1 MKISLRIPS
10 LALVVAAASLLS
22 ACGGGGGDG
31 SSSAAPTVSG
41 TAATGAAIAAGTV
54 TLKCVA
60 GTSNVVTTNTDGSF
74 SIDVSSVTLPCVGRV
89 DYKDAGGTARKL
101 HTFIKATGTANITP
115 LTELLLASL
124 TGAAA
129 TNAFDS
135 FDGTAVKGFTAAQ
148 IKAAA
153 DAVKLYLQ
161 TVLGVD
167 TRNLGDDPIGTKFA
181 AKTGTSDGDKFDKIL
196 DDLKVKLGTAGKQLA
211 DAETDVGRGASSS
224 SSVGCTGKVA
234 AFFSKNSGTYPTTV
248 TIYTPA
254 PKGPSTVAGLA
265 DGAATT
271 VIVKNDCT
279 VTIGSH
285 VLTYKDASYSESAGT
300 GADVGKFQ
308 VDVVITGTGFTSFS
322 TYEVFTSQGSLVSLG
337 DTTTGAFGNF
347 FMTTRN

>member
-1 MKISLRIPS
+1 MTISLRIPS

-22 ACGGGGGDG
+22 ACGGGDG
-31 SSSAAPTVSG
+31 SSSAAATVSG

-161 TVLGVD
+161 TVLRVD
-167 TRNLGDDPIGTKFA
+167 TSNLGDDPIGTKFA

-196 DDLKVKLGTAGKQLA
+196 DDLKAKLGTAGKQLA
-211 DAETDVGRGASSS
+211 DAETDVGSGASSSS

-248 TIYTPA
+248 QIYTPA

-285 VLTYKDASYSESAGT
+285 VLTYKDGSYEEFPGT

-308 VDVVITGTGFTSFS
+308 VNVVVTGTGFTSFS

-347 FMTTRN
+347 FMTTHN

>member
-10 LALVVAAASLLS
+10 LAIVIAAASLLS
-22 ACGGGGGDG
+22 ACGGGDG
-31 SSSAAPTVSG
+31 SSSAATTVSG
-41 TAATGAAIAAGTV
+41 TAATGVAIALGTV

-60 GTSNVVTTNTDGSF
+60 GTSGVVTTNADGSF
-74 SIDVSSVTLPCVGRV
+74 SVDVSGATLPCVGRV

-101 HTFIKATGTANITP
+101 HTFIKSTGTANITP

-135 FDGTAVKGFTAAQ
+135 FDGTAVNGFTAAQ

-167 TRNLGDDPIGTKFA
+167 TSNLGDDPIGTKFA

-196 DDLKVKLGTAGKQLA
+196 DDLKAKLGTAGKQLA
-211 DAETDVGRGASSS
+211 DAETDVGSGARSS

-234 AFFSKNSGTYPTTV
+234 AFFSKKSGTYPTTV
-248 TIYTPA
+248 EIYTPA
-254 PKGPSTVAGLA
+254 PVGPSTVAGLTA
-265 DGAATT
+265 GAATN

-279 VTIGSH
+279 ITIGSR
-285 VLTYKDASYSESAGT
+285 VLTYKDGSYEEFPGT
-300 GADVGKFQ
+300 GADVGKVQ
-308 VDVVITGTGFTSFS
+308 VNVVITAPGFTTFS

-337 DTTTGAFGNF
+337 DTTTGAYGNF
-347 FMTTRN
+347 FMTTHN